1 MPGGE
6 TVARYRTYEERK
18 KIQRLWETGATAKEI
33 AGEISA
39 SVSSIYAELRRGKTK
54 KRLPDQRLHYDA
66 DLAQRRLQEAIERRG
81 NRRTHRPEEQA

>member
-1 MPGGE
+1 M
-6 TVARYRTYEERK
+6 ARYRTYEERK

-54 KRLPDQRLHYDA
+54 NAYRISGYTTTQTWPSVDCKRQSSVEETGEHTDQK
-66 DLAQRRLQEAIERRG
+66 
-81 NRRTHRPEEQA
+81 NRHS